1 MKGLTVR
8 VLKMHPLWG
17 EALPQ
22 VQLGWLID
30 PIRFDNSGMAQG
42 FSLWGGGANF
52 AFRVGVEQNEKLR
65 AFGGLRRYMVNLR
78 TSFFAPNYSP
88 NLGPHFP
95 DG

>member
-42 FSLWGGGANF
+42 FSLWGGGPILPF
-52 AFRVGVEQNEKLR
+52 ASESSK
-65 AFGGLRRYMVNLR
+65 MKNLEH
-78 TSFFAPNYSP
+78 SAA
-88 NLGPHFP
+88 
-95 DG
+95 